1 MILYFSLRDF
11 RQILPVERNPMDSIN
26 TCLKQ
31 SFLWQE
37 KIIQPMS
44 LTINERVR
52 QFGGHDS
59 YGNYMKYFI
68 CRILYVS
75 YFSHVCWIGIIEN
88 EEEKIDVQVQGV
100 HG

>member
-1 MILYFSLRDF
+1 MRLYFSLRDF

-59 YGNYMKYFI
+59 YGN
-68 CRILYVS
+68 
-75 YFSHVCWIGIIEN
+75 
-88 EEEKIDVQVQGV
+88 
-100 HG
+100 